1 MKMKFFQ
8 VKSVSETFSL
18 IENTIPTFEQT
29 KKVSIDEALG
39 FVASCDIYA
48 KENIPNFRR
57 STVDGYAIIAADS
70 FGASDSMPAFFTLV
84 GEVLMGKTPAQTI
97 NPSQAMY
104 VPTGAMIP
112 EGANAVV
119 MIEYC
124 EDIKGLLNVYKQVAP
139 GENII
144 SIGEDIKEKEVL
156 IKKGTILRA
165 SELGALASQGI
176 TEVEVYKK
184 PVVGYLSTGD
194 EIVPLDHQELHLG
207 QIRDINGITI
217 GALVKS
223 WGCEFLYGGI
233 VKDDKETFEKAAKEM
248 LEKVDCLVC
257 SGGSSVGT
265 KDYSVEVINQ
275 LGKPGVFVHGIMIKP
290 GKPTILSLANNKPII
305 GLPGHPASAMVIFEL
320 FGKAVLS
327 KLQGLPVKEKQL
339 TYAYSTKKIPSAA
352 GRTDYIRVRLVE
364 KDGKWFAEPLLGK
377 SSLISTLVKSDG
389 LLEIDERKE
398 GILKDELV
406 PIRLLV

>member
-1 MKMKFFQ
+1 MKFFQ

-18 IENTIPTFEQT
+18 IGELIPTFEQT
-29 KKVSIDEALG
+29 RKVPLEEALG

-70 FGASDSMPAFFTLV
+70 FGASDSMPAFFTMI
-84 GEVLMGKTPAQTI
+84 GEVLMGEAPNKTIQ
-97 NPSQAMY
+97 PSQAMY

-112 EGANAVV
+112 DGADAVV
-119 MIEYC
+119 MIEYS
-124 EDIKGLLNVYKQVAP
+124 EDINSLLNVYKQVAP

-144 SIGEDIKEKEVL
+144 SVGEDIKAKEVL
-156 IKKGTILRA
+156 IKKGTLLRA
-165 SELGALASQGI
+165 QELGALASQGI
-176 TEVEVYKK
+176 LEVSVYKK

-194 EIVPLDHQELHLG
+194 EIVALEQQQLAPG
-207 QIRDINGITI
+207 QVRDMNGVTI

-223 WGCEFLYGGI
+223 WGYDFIYGGI
-233 VKDDKETFEKAAKEM
+233 VQDDKTAFEKAAKEM
-248 LEKVDCLVC
+248 FERVDCLIC

-265 KDYSVEVINQ
+265 KDYSVEVIDS
-275 LGKPGVFVHGIMIKP
+275 LGKPGVFVHGITIKP
-290 GKPTILSLANNKPII
+290 GKPTILSLAGNKPVI

-320 FGKAVLS
+320 FGKAVLA
-327 KLQGLPVKEKQL
+327 KLQGLPIEQKQL

-352 GRTDYIRVRLVE
+352 GRTDYVRVRLFQE
-364 KDGKWFAEPLLGK
+364 DGKWFADPLFGK
-377 SSLISTLVKSDG
+377 SSLISTLVQSDG

-398 GILKDELV
+398 GVLKDELV
-406 PIRLLV
+406 PIRLFQ

>member
-18 IENTIPTFEQT
+18 IENIIPTFEQKNT
-29 KKVSIDEALG
+29 VHINEALG
-39 FVASCDIYA
+39 MVTSCDIYA

-57 STVDGYAIIAADS
+57 STVDGYAIIASDS
-70 FGASDSMPAFFTLV
+70 FGASDSMPAFFTLT
-84 GEVLMGKTPAQTI
+84 GEVLMGKTPTNTI
-97 NPSQAMY
+97 SASQAIY

-112 EGANAVV
+112 DNADAVV
-119 MIEYC
+119 MIEFC
-124 EDIKGLLNVYKQVAP
+124 EDINGLLNVYKQVAP

-144 SIGEDIKEKEVL
+144 SIGEDIKEKELL

-176 TEVEVYKK
+176 TEIEVYKK

-194 EIVPLDHQELHLG
+194 EIVSLEEQQLHLG
-207 QIRDINGITI
+207 QVRDMNGVTI

-223 WGCEFLYGGI
+223 WGCEFIYGGI

-275 LGKPGVFVHGIMIKP
+275 LGTPGVFVHGIMIKP

-320 FGKAVLS
+320 FAKAVIS

-339 TYAYSTKKIPSAA
+339 TYAYSTKKIASAA
-352 GRTDYIRVRLVE
+352 GRTDYIRVRLFE
-364 KDGKWFAEPLLGK
+364 EEGKWFAEPILGK

>member
-18 IENTIPTFEQT
+18 IENIIPTFEQ
-29 KKVSIDEALG
+29 KSKVHINEALG
-39 FVASCDIYA
+39 MVTSCDIYA

-57 STVDGYAIIAADS
+57 STVDGYAIIASDS
-70 FGASDSMPAFFTLV
+70 FGASDSMPAFFTLT
-84 GEVLMGKTPAQTI
+84 GEVLMGKTPTSTI
-97 NPSQAMY
+97 SASEAIY

-112 EGANAVV
+112 DNADAVV
-119 MIEYC
+119 MIEFC
-124 EDIKGLLNVYKQVAP
+124 EDINGLLNVYKQVAP

-144 SIGEDIKEKEVL
+144 SIGEDIKEKELL

-176 TEVEVYKK
+176 TEIEVYKK

-194 EIVPLDHQELHLG
+194 EIVSLEEQQLHLG
-207 QIRDINGITI
+207 QVRDMNGVTI

-223 WGCEFLYGGI
+223 WGCEFIYGGI

-320 FGKAVLS
+320 FAKAVIN
-327 KLQGLPVKEKQL
+327 KLQGLPVKEKQF

-352 GRTDYIRVRLVE
+352 GRTDYIRVRLYE
-364 KDGKWFAEPLLGK
+364 EEGKWFAEPILGK

>member
-18 IENTIPTFEQT
+18 IENIIPTLEQ
-29 KKVSIDEALG
+29 KNKVHINEALG
-39 FVASCDIYA
+39 MVTSCDIYA

-57 STVDGYAIIAADS
+57 STVDGYAIIASDS
-70 FGASDSMPAFFTLV
+70 FGASDSMPAFFTLT
-84 GEVLMGKTPAQTI
+84 GEVLMGKAPTNTI
-97 NPSQAMY
+97 SPSEAIY

-112 EGANAVV
+112 DNADAVV
-119 MIEYC
+119 MIEFC
-124 EDIKGLLNVYKQVAP
+124 EDINGLLNVYKQVAP

-144 SIGEDIKEKEVL
+144 SIGEDIREKEIL

-176 TEVEVYKK
+176 TQVEVYKK
-184 PVVGYLSTGD
+184 PVIGYLSTGD
-194 EIVPLDHQELHLG
+194 EIVSLEEQNLHLG
-207 QIRDINGITI
+207 QVRDMNGVTI

-223 WGCEFLYGGI
+223 WGCEFIYGGI

-320 FGKAVLS
+320 FAKAVIS

-339 TYAYSTKKIPSAA
+339 TYAYSTKKIASAA
-352 GRTDYIRVRLVE
+352 GRTDYIRVRLFE
-364 KDGKWFAEPLLGK
+364 EDGKWFAEPILGK